1 VIYPGSEFVG
11 AGGLIRYGSN
21 LTEVRQVAVHYLS
34 LILNGAKPADL
45 PIESWLHCRIKT
57 SFRSALRGRR
67 RSILL
72 RWRRALF
79 ARVWASPQRGDRD
92 PGREACEL
100 LLPPPGPVDC
110 RAE

>member
-1 VIYPGSEFVG
+1 MIYPGSEFVG

-57 SFRSALRGRR
+57 SFRSA
-67 RSILL
+67 
-72 RWRRALF
+72 RRALF